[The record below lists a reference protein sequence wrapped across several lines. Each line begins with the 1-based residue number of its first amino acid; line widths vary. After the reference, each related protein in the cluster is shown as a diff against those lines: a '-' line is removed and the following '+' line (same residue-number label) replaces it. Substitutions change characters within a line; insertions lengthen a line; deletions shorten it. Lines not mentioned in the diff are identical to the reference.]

1 MSAPWTTEWYHGA
14 ANGRFLAANGAY
26 FGGAQSCPGY
36 VVNLDKTFAQLGT
49 ITATLEVPG

>member
-26 FGGAQSCPGY
+26 FGGAPSCPGY
-36 VVNLDKTFAQLGT
+36 VANLDKAFAQLGT